1 MTVLA
6 KDWKF
11 RMLIILLVLA
21 VTSLLSTLLT
31 FTTWAEEV
39 RMASTVLVEQGSQQE
54 EVQTIPKLLM
64 FIVPFIKEAILI
76 GVPLFLALLAGK
88 LYARGK
94 SKT

>member
-11 RMLIILLVLA
+11 RMFIILLVLV
-21 VTSLLSTLLT
+21 VTSLLSTSLT

-39 RMASTVLVEQGSQQE
+39 RMASTVLVEQSSQQE

-64 FIVPFIKEAILI
+64 FVVPFIKEAILI
-76 GVPLFLALLAGK
+76 GVPLLLGLLVGK
-88 LYARGK
+88 LYGK
-94 SKT
+94 KHI